1 MQKFCRHL
9 YKEMPRSGIKNSSTD
24 LVIVKL
30 KFFLKKYKY
39 KYKKFL

>member
-9 YKEMPRSGIKNSSTD
+9 YKEMARSGIKTSATD
-24 LVIVKL
+24 PLIVKL

>member
-1 MQKFCRHL
+1 MNLCPEIAINL
-9 YKEMPRSGIKNSSTD
+9 SGRR
-24 LVIVKL
+24 LIVKS